1 MFPKLLNTL
10 RKSVKS
16 QLDSPESLDYEALP
30 VMSGDELIRF
40 LNQTNR
46 VLSIKRK
53 VMIDGV
59 RFEKMY
65 LQPIHRFCE
74 IVQLAPASQAHHH
87 SFAGGLIIHTLSV
100 AEKAINE
107 RQKYT
112 LPLSSEPHIIEAQ
125 KNLWTY
131 AVFVAALCHDIGK
144 IVTMVSF
151 VDDKQQPI
159 HVIGSSL
166 LSQGIQTYQMAFKP
180 TEYYQL
186 HQRIG
191 VSFLPQLLDSLSLNY
206 LSAELDVFKE
216 VLGYIQSDKYEWGSV
231 GNIVQ
236 TADRESTAEAL
247 KITTDSRKFP
257 GANIENFGERI
268 MRTLRLVLNNSNIP
282 KNRAGAAIWVS
293 KNHTY
298 AVAKPFA
305 EMIREEMQKHGATDI
320 PSDNTRIFDELQ
332 QQNFCETN
340 PVDGQAIFR
349 VEICLSDSKFQQT
362 FTCLKIKNQRLYAAD
377 KVPSPLAGRIV
388 EIMHE
393 SESETP
399 MTESV
404 TKPKRPKVKPQRV
417 AESAPEET
425 TATEP
430 ENPFTGADTGVDTGA
445 ESEETPITGAEITE
459 TSITDAGLNNDDMM
473 DELLTGENVMESIAK
488 TASQP
493 KKASTVDREDHAA
506 IVADFMDWLAEQVE
520 SKEYAVNRD
529 SPLFVVQYAEKK
541 HLAMM
546 SPIIFAVYAHKKGF
560 VKRIDSRSEIADAAK
575 RIQKSLHN
583 QKTNVGVAGKQVHLY
598 RKKNS
603 PSAKAPKLSFYL
615 VPVTKISNSEL
626 RKLIEATELS
636 NSIERQFAELKE
648 N

>member
-1 MFPKLLNTL
+1 MFRRILSTVKKSLSDTPDNPAALN
-10 RKSVKS
+10 
-16 QLDSPESLDYEALP
+16 YEALP
-30 VMSGDELIRF
+30 VMTGDELIRF

-46 VLSIKRK
+46 ILSIKRK
-53 VMIDGV
+53 VMIDKL

-107 RQKYT
+107 RKKYT
-112 LPLSSEPHIIEAQ
+112 LPLSSEPDIIEAQ

-144 IVTMVSF
+144 IVTMVTF
-151 VDDKQQPI
+151 VDDKQHP
-159 HVIGSSL
+159 HEVIGSSL
-166 LSQGIQTYQMAFKP
+166 LHQGVETYKMVFKP

-191 VSFLPQLLDSLSLNY
+191 VSFLPQLLDSISLSY
-206 LSAELDVFKE
+206 LSAELDVFRE
-216 VLGYIQSDKYEWGSV
+216 VLGYIQNDKYEWGSV

-247 KITTDSRKFP
+247 KITNDSRKFP

-268 MRTLRLVLNNSNIP
+268 MRTLRLILNNNNIP
-282 KNRAGAAIWVS
+282 KNRAGAAIWVG

-305 EMIREEMQKHGATDI
+305 EMIREEMKKYGATDI
-320 PSDNTRIFDELQ
+320 PGDNTRIFDELQ

-349 VEICLSDSKFQQT
+349 VEISLNNQKFHQT
-362 FTCLKIKNQRLYAAD
+362 FTCIKIKNRRLYAAD
-377 KVPSPLAGRIV
+377 NVPVPLSGRIV
-388 EIMHE
+388 EIIHE

-399 MTESV
+399 VTESV
-404 TKPKRPKVKPQRV
+404 TSARKPKSKSKISN
-417 AESAPEET
+417 ESALDETVVTEAEQEMPFTESESISTAVTGAGSAET
-425 TATEP
+425 TAA
-430 ENPFTGADTGVDTGA
+430 GAVF
-445 ESEETPITGAEITE
+445 
-459 TSITDAGLNNDDMM
+459 NDDVS
-473 DELLTGENVMESIAK
+473 DLFAPIPK
-488 TASQP
+488 TASA
-493 KKASTVDREDHAA
+493 KAQQKPVDMTNHAA
-506 IVADFMDWLAEQVE
+506 VVRDFFDWIAEQAE
-520 SKEYAVNRD
+520 AKEYTINRD
-529 SPLFVVQYAEKK
+529 SPLFVVEYQGKK

-546 SPIIFAVYAHKKGF
+546 SPIIFAVYAHKKGL
-560 VKRIDSRSEIADAAK
+560 VKSIDSRTEMADAAK
-575 RIQKSLHN
+575 IIQKSLHN
-583 QKTNVGVAGKQVHLY
+583 QKTNVSIAGQQVHIY
-598 RKKNS
+598 KKKNS
-603 PSAKAPKLSFYL
+603 PAAKTPKLSFYL
-615 VPVTKISNSEL
+615 VPVTNITNSEL
-626 RKLIEATELS
+626 RQMIESTDFS

-648 N
+648 NNRR